1 MFPNAINTTFDL
13 LNIVSVLDSIGNKHF
28 VIKTSK
34 NVVGITKSITSME
47 FQTSVVLNIKIDFK
61 VSINAMVYDN
71 SKYALIQNEIYKI
84 ERTYVNGQ
92 FIELYLSLTDINKEE
107 LTNE

>member
-34 NVVGITKSITSME
+34 KVVGITKSITSME
-47 FQTSVVLNIKIDFK
+47 FQTSVMLNIKIDFK

-71 SKYALIQNEIYKI
+71 SKYALIQDEIYKI
-84 ERTYVNGQ
+84 ERTYLNGQ

>member
-34 NVVGITKSITSME
+34 KVVGITKSITSME
-47 FQTSVVLNIKIDFK
+47 FQTSVMLNIKFDIK

-71 SKYALIQNEIYKI
+71 SKYAFIQNEIYKI